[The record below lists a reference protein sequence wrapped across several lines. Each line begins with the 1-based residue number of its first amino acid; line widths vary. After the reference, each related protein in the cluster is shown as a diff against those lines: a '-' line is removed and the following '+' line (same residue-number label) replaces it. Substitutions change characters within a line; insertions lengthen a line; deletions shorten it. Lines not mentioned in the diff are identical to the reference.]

1 MANAH
6 VSSSLGMWRPSG
18 DSTLDAPERTRDAP
32 GRMLVLYGRLLG
44 LLLVG
49 YLLFDQAFAYIHL
62 PGTPLYVGEIVLFVG
77 SLGVLAATGYL
88 RVVIRDEPI
97 LALLGAFF
105 VWGFI
110 QFLPG
115 LRIYGISAVR
125 DFALVYYCLFAFF
138 TVALLARSPDRLEHW
153 VTNFSRLAPWLLLW
167 LPMGTGLEAALAV
180 HAPRVPFTAV
190 SILGHKPGNVA
201 IAAMIILG
209 SLWLFPGRRS
219 MRSRAAWSIL
229 ALLILALA
237 GCQNRGGLLGAT
249 AGAAV
254 GLVFMRDRL
263 RLFAQAVAV
272 MAAGLVIAAQFSLSV
287 PASVS
292 GGQSR
297 GFSAS
302 QLLVNVM
309 SIAGVKTS
317 GNQAGTVEGRD
328 VLWSRVH
335 HKQVTDR
342 LLVRG
347 EGFGPN
353 LAADVGVKD
362 DATKTNALRSPHNS
376 HFDILARMGLV
387 GLGLWIALWLAF
399 YWRMAVGCLRL
410 ARRGLYIRHQVAV
423 LCLMVTTA
431 ILVSSF
437 FDPQLEGAQVAA
449 VMWTA
454 FGVGVAVTSFRK
466 WFEAD
471 RTSTSSAMGSPT
483 PSDPEL

>member
-1 MANAH
+1 
-6 VSSSLGMWRPSG
+6 MWRPSG

-44 LLLVG
+44 PLLVG

-62 PGTPLYVGEIVLFVG
+62 PGTPLYVGEIVLVVG

-125 DFALVYYCLFAFF
+125 DFALVYYCLFAFL

-180 HAPRVPFTAV
+180 HALRVPFTTV
-190 SILGHKPGNVA
+190 SVLAHKPGNA
-201 IAAMIILG
+201 ATAAMIILG

-219 MRSRAAWSIL
+219 TRSRAVWSIL
-229 ALLILALA
+229 ALLVLALA

-254 GLVFMRDRL
+254 GLVFMRNRL

-272 MAAGLVIAAQFSLSV
+272 IAAGLAIAAQLSLSI
-287 PASVS
+287 PASAA

-297 GFSAS
+297 AFSAS
-302 QLLVNVM
+302 ELLSNVL

-317 GNQAGTVEGRD
+317 GNQAGTVAGRD
-328 VLWSRVH
+328 QLWSLVY

-342 LLVRG
+342 LLIRG
-347 EGFGPN
+347 GGFGPN

-362 DATKTNALRSPHNS
+362 AATRTDALRSPHNS
-376 HFDILARMGLV
+376 HLDILARMGLV
-387 GLGLWIALWLAF
+387 GLGLWLALWLAF

-423 LCLMVTTA
+423 LCLMVTTG
-431 ILVSSF
+431 ILVSSY

-449 VMWTA
+449 IMWTA

-466 WFEAD
+466 WFEGD